1 MANNIV
7 SQLII
12 KKAQELITSLTP
24 TLAQLI
30 SDIGVKNIGQ
40 PDMMIPDTCLTDDKL
55 EQIATIRNNIYD
67 KVNTTANAIKRLS
80 GPIDTLNRLVTT
92 TSTALATVS
101 ALRRTT
107 NAAIALI
114 PPPASPPGAV
124 ISGLNTLK
132 DLEEFLTPKIAIA
145 QVSIST
151 ISLALDFANEILAKV
166 MKIIDIVDQYLER
179 CANVPPPDKN
189 ENLTKAIN
197 DYNQTLIPN
206 TDNQIYKGF
215 ILEIV
220 EEPYSPTVNRRQAVA
235 KNSNG
240 IILLKTPLSFTTD
253 TQVLIEELKLVID
266 KNNLKAY

>member
-1 MANNIV
+1 MANNTV
-7 SQLII
+7 AQLIT

-30 SDIGVKNIGQ
+30 SEIGIQNINT
-40 PDMMIPDTCLTDDKL
+40 PTIPSSCLPTERL
-55 EQIATIRNNIYD
+55 NQISEIRNNIYG
-67 KVNTTANAIKRLS
+67 KVNSTADLFVKLS
-80 GPIDTLNRLVTT
+80 KPIGTLNTIVTT
-92 TSTALATVS
+92 TSATLATVS
-101 ALRRTT
+101 TLRKTT

-132 DLEEFLTPKIAIA
+132 DVEEFLKPKIAVA
-145 QVSIST
+145 QVAIST

-166 MKIIDIVDQYLER
+166 TKIIEIIDQYLQK
-179 CANVPPPDKN
+179 CLGTPPPEKN

-206 TDNQIYKGF
+206 TNTQIYKGF

-235 KNSNG
+235 KNPSG
-240 IILLKTPLSFTTD
+240 IVLLKTPLSFTT
-253 TQVLIEELKLVID
+253 TSQILIEELKLIINKSD
-266 KNNLKAY
+266 LKAY